1 MSEVTTIRVL
11 DRPAIAHGRA
21 RAFFI
26 YMLPLTRVSVAQ
38 SQVRVHIVIRYIR
51 ASRVE
56 KLFGIKSK
64 MYRNIIPVLS
74 FTG

>member
-26 YMLPLTRVSVAQ
+26 YILPLTRV
-38 SQVRVHIVIRYIR
+38 
-51 ASRVE
+51 RVE
-56 KLFGIKSK
+56 KMIGIKSNI
-64 MYRNIIPVLS
+64 YRNIIPALS